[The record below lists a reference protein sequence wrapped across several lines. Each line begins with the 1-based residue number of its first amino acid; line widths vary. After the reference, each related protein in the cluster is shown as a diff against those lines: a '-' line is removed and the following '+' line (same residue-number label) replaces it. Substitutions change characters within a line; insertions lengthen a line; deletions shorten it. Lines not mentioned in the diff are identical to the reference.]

1 MLVNA
6 IDTLPAFAVS
16 EDFVNL
22 SCPLGLAAWV
32 RVLPP
37 PAGAA
42 ALLDAEL
49 AADVAALAEVDVAGE
64 DDVELLLLLLELP
77 HAARP
82 RASDATLTARIGN
95 LVKSVLLSRFSG
107 GHKAARRAHSA
118 SVSNF

>member
-16 EDFVNL
+16 AGFVNL

-49 AADVAALAEVDVAGE
+49 AVDVAALAEVDVAGE
-64 DDVELLLLLLELP
+64 DDVELLLLELP

-82 RASDATLTARIGN
+82 TASDATLTARIGN

-107 GHKAARRAHSA
+107 GRKAARRAHSA